1 MKNKIIIFIIGLI
14 ILNPFSYAF
23 IFPKTNVSILNY
35 QNGSSFEV
43 SNRMV
48 PIEVQSSQQLKFVK
62 LQINDKKPTTICRDD
77 CWDFKTKKPI
87 PRGINNITIILENF
101 ENEKQKYNFSILV
114 KK

>member
-14 ILNPFSYAF
+14 VLSPFSYAF
-23 IFPKTNVSILNY
+23 IFPRTNVSILGY

-43 SNRMV
+43 SNRMI

-62 LQINDKKPTTICRDD
+62 LRINDKKLTTICRYN
-77 CWDFKTKKPI
+77 CWDFKIKKPI
-87 PRGINNITIILENF
+87 PRGLNKIMVILENF
-101 ENEKQKYNFSILV
+101 ENEKQEYNFFILV